1 MVGISRQMLW
11 RISTMWIGL
20 IASAVWA
27 GGPSQRQLS
36 SSLAGFW
43 YPAEQNAL
51 TNQLA
56 KCFKAAQ
63 VRPSQEVLGLILPHA
78 GYVYSGPTAAKGLAT
93 AARGYKRVI
102 VIGPSHRYPAGD
114 WLIVPRARSFDTPLG
129 SIPLDQQVIE
139 RLLGLG
145 IFKDIPAAFEGENS
159 VEIQL
164 PLLQYHLKNVFHLI
178 PILAG
183 HCSMQ
188 TIRRAADALLECTDR
203 DTLVVASSDF
213 THYGRSYGYL
223 PFTDDVPNRLRELDM
238 GAYSAIEAKDPKA
251 FLDYQQRTGATICGF
266 IPVAILLSMV
276 PAGAKV
282 ELVEYTTSGQI
293 TGDWEQS
300 VSYMSVAFKGTWP
313 KAKSDPETQQ
323 RGQLSEHGR
332 ATLLKIAR
340 QSIAFYLQNKLVPT
354 LDDLGIQV
362 SDELKVHRAAFVT
375 LKRRGQLRGCIGEIS
390 PRRPLY
396 ESVIDNAISAAVH
409 DPRFAPVTTGELGQL
424 SIEIS
429 VLTLP
434 KPITSADQIRLG
446 TDGIIL
452 QKAGRSALFL
462 PQVAPEQGWD
472 LQQTLEHLCLK
483 AGLPVN
489 AWQQGASLQVFQ
501 AEVFGE

>member
-1 MVGISRQMLW
+1 
-11 RISTMWIGL
+11 MWIGL

-43 YPAEQNAL
+43 YPAEPNAL
-51 TNQLA
+51 TDQLA
-56 KCFKAAQ
+56 KCFKSAQ
-63 VRPSQEVLGLILPHA
+63 VRPSQEVIGLILPHA

-93 AARGYKRVI
+93 AARRYKTVI

-129 SIPLDQQVIE
+129 SIPLDQQAVE
-139 RLLGLG
+139 RLVGLE
-145 IFKDIPAAFEGENS
+145 IFKDIPAAFQGENS

-164 PLLQYHLKNVFHLI
+164 PLLQYHLKDGFRLI

-183 HCSMQ
+183 HCSLQ
-188 TIRRAADALLECTDR
+188 TIRRAADALLKFADQ
-203 DTLVVASSDF
+203 DTLVVASCDF
-213 THYGRSYGYL
+213 THYGRSYGYV
-223 PFTDDVPNRLRELDM
+223 PFTDDVPNRLKALDM
-238 GAYSAIEAKDPKA
+238 GAYSAIEARDPKA
-251 FLDYQQRTGATICGF
+251 FLDYQQTTGATICGF

-276 PAGAKV
+276 PAGTTV

-300 VSYMSVAFKGTWP
+300 VSYMSVAFKGSWP
-313 KAKSDPETQQ
+313 KASFGAEAQQ
-323 RGQLSEHGR
+323 QGQLSEQER
-332 ATLLKIAR
+332 ATLLRIAR
-340 QSIAFYLQNKLVPT
+340 QTIAFYLQNRRVPG
-354 LDDLGIQV
+354 LDGLGIQV
-362 SDELKVHRAAFVT
+362 SDALKVPRAAFVT
-375 LKRRGQLRGCIGEIS
+375 LKRRGQLRGCIGDVY
-390 PRRPLY
+390 PHRPLY
-396 ESVIDNAISAAVH
+396 ESVIDNAINAAVH
-409 DPRFAPVTTGELGQL
+409 DPRFAPVTIGELGQL

-429 VLTLP
+429 ALTLP
-434 KPITSADQIRLG
+434 KPISSPDQIRLG
-446 TDGIIL
+446 IDGIIL

-501 AEVFGE
+501 AEVFGQ